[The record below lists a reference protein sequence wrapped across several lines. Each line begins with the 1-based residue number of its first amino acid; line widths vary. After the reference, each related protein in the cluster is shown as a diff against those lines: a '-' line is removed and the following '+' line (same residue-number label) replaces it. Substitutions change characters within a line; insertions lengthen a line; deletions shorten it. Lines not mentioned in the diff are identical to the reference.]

1 MALTFRWLFMRVAP
15 LMFLP
20 GMVLAQQPAVITGQ
34 VTDESARPIPSA
46 TVAIPSLGLG
56 AETRANGEY
65 TIIVPGARVQ
75 GQTVPLTV
83 RVIGY
88 KPQSVQVTLREGAVD
103 QDFTLAAN
111 PLQLGELVVTG
122 AGTVSQTEKLGAV
135 RNNVSGA
142 EIQSS
147 NESNVVEALAAKA
160 PNVNVTQSSGEPGA
174 SSYITIR
181 GQRTIG
187 LPGTGQAQPLFV
199 VDGVPID
206 NSSFST
212 TNFNL
217 VEGLTSG
224 EIEGTTQ
231 TNRASDINPN
241 DIESVEILKGPAAA
255 AIYGSRAG
263 QGVVLITTKKGKPG
277 VTRYSL
283 RSSVGI
289 DNITRDY
296 PLQTRYGQGLG
307 GVAPSLG
314 CAQNDSPG
322 GQCLRSWGPD
332 LSGTGTP
339 VFDHSSEAYRT
350 GFNTDNNLTVSGGTD
365 RTLFY
370 LSGEYTRNNGI
381 FVGPS
386 NSYTR
391 VAIRLNG
398 SHRMT
403 DNLKMGANIAY
414 ADSRGD
420 FVQRGNNT
428 NGLQLGLLR
437 TPPNFDNRVFLD
449 PVSGL
454 HRSYIYQSPPP
465 GDLFGDRTFANP
477 FFVLLRNFN
486 QAQTGRVFGNVTAD
500 WTATSWLNF
509 AYNLGADYSND
520 ERLEGLPI
528 SSTGS
533 GTRGRVTEGKLVNYQ
548 INHNLTGT
556 ANYRVNE
563 NFAGTITLGQ
573 SLNARNFRQLGTVGR
588 VLVGPEPFKLQNT
601 VQRDPPLDA
610 EQNVHTSSFFGQAT
624 LDLFDQLYLTAAL
637 RNDGSSAYSEENRRS
652 WFPKASLA
660 WEFTKVIGQR
670 PALTYGKLRV
680 AYGEA
685 GQEPSPYLT
694 SSTFQSNVPLSGIT
708 QGTGNLPVQNGLP
721 GLATSI
727 TQGAEDLRPER
738 SKEFE
743 AGVDLGLI
751 RDKADLSFTY
761 YHTITNDVI
770 LLQPVAPSTGFFRKA
785 NNAAKFRNAG
795 AEVSLNLRPITT
807 PDFSWDVGIQWGK
820 NQSRVLDLGGSEF
833 VVFDPNS
840 ITPQAVAQVG
850 QEVGVL
856 RDFGF
861 VRCGLSPN
869 GLGAAIVGVDLATV
883 CAGAPT
889 GAFYLGAD
897 GLPVGDDNPRIIAN
911 PNPRWTG
918 SVRTGLKFR
927 RLSVSGLLDIRHGG
941 QIYNGTRGA
950 LWSYGTHKDT
960 EVRAN
965 CTGATLA
972 SCTGNEKVLGTDDVP
987 GFAPAP
993 VVGPGAGI
1001 PVSIGQFYYRNVATC
1016 PFTGISEPCIED
1028 AGFVK
1033 LREISVGYTLDYP
1046 WVQRALGFT
1055 SIDLRVSGRNLK
1067 TWTDYTGYDPETNLG
1082 GAIQATRGID
1092 YFLMPQTRSFLF
1104 SVTLNR

>member
-1 MALTFRWLFMRVAP
+1 MRLTFRWLGTRVAP
-15 LMFLP
+15 LALLP
-20 GMVLAQQPAVITGQ
+20 GMVLAQEPAVVTGR
-34 VTDESARPIPSA
+34 VTDESARPIASA
-46 TVAIPSLGLG
+46 TVAIPSLGVG
-56 AETRANGEY
+56 ATTSAKGEY
-65 TIIVPGARVQ
+65 TILVPGARVQ
-75 GQTVPLTV
+75 GQTVPLTA

-88 KPQSVQVTLREGAVD
+88 KPQTVRLTLREGAIT

-122 AGTVSQTEKLGAV
+122 AGTISQTEKLGAV
-135 RNNVSGA
+135 RNNVSGEEVQRA
-142 EIQSS
+142 
-147 NESNVVEALAAKA
+147 NEPNLVQALAAKA
-160 PNVNVTQSSGEPGA
+160 PNVNVTQSGGEPGA
-174 SSYITIR
+174 SSYVTIR

-217 VEGLTSG
+217 VEGLTAG

-263 QGVVLITTKKGKPG
+263 QGVVLITTKKGQPG
-277 VTRYSL
+277 ATRYSF
-283 RSSVGI
+283 RTSVGV
-289 DNITRDY
+289 DNITRRY
-296 PLQTRYGQGLG
+296 PLQTRFGQGLG
-307 GVAPSLG
+307 GVAPPLG
-314 CAQNDSPG
+314 CDQFNSG
-322 GQCLRSWGPD
+322 GACLRSWGPD

-339 VFDHSSEAYRT
+339 VFDHSDEAYRT
-350 GFNTDNNLTVSGGTD
+350 GFTTDNNLTVSGGTD
-365 RTLFY
+365 RTLIY
-370 LSGEYTRNNGI
+370 LSAEYFRNNGI
-381 FVGPS
+381 FVGP
-386 NSYTR
+386 NNDYTR
-391 VAIRLNG
+391 VAVRLNG
-398 SHRMT
+398 SHRIT
-403 DNLKMGANIAY
+403 ENLKLGANIAY

-437 TPPNFDNRVFLD
+437 TPPNFDNRQYLD

-454 HRSYIYQSPPP
+454 HRSYIYQRPPP
-465 GDLFGDRTFANP
+465 GDLFGDRFFANP
-477 FFVLLRNFN
+477 FFVLLENVN
-486 QAQTGRVFGNVTAD
+486 QARTGRVFGNLAAD
-500 WTATSWLNF
+500 WAATSWLSF
-509 AYNLGADYSND
+509 AYTLGADYSND

-533 GTRGRVTEGKLVNYQ
+533 GTAGRVTEGKLVNHQ

-556 ANYRVNE
+556 ANYRINP
-563 NFAGTITLGQ
+563 NFAGTVTLGQ
-573 SLNARNFRQLGTVGR
+573 SLNSRKFRQLGTVGR
-588 VLVGPEPFKLQNT
+588 VLIGPEPFKLQNT

-610 EQNVHTSSFFGQAT
+610 EQNVNTESYFGQAT
-624 LDLFDQLYLTAAL
+624 LDIYDQLYLTAAL
-637 RNDGSSAYSEENRRS
+637 RNDGSSAYSADNRRS
-652 WFPKASLA
+652 WFPKASVA
-660 WEFTKVIGQR
+660 WEFTKAVG
-670 PALTYGKLRV
+670 AGSGLTYGKLRV

-727 TQGAEDLRPER
+727 TQGADQLRPER

-761 YHTITNDVI
+761 YHTITDDVI

-795 AEVSLNLRPITT
+795 AEVSLNIRPITT
-807 PDFSWDVGIQWGK
+807 PNFSWDVGFQWGK
-820 NQSRVLDLGGSEF
+820 NQSRVLELGGSEF

-869 GLGAAIVGVDLATV
+869 GLGAAIQGVDLATV
-883 CAGAPT
+883 CAGQPT
-889 GAFYLGAD
+889 GALYLDAS

-918 SVRTGLKFR
+918 SVRTGLRFQR
-927 RLSVSGLLDIRHGG
+927 FSVSGLLDVRHGG
-941 QIYNGTRGA
+941 QVYNGTRGA

-960 EVRAN
+960 EIRGTQV
-965 CTGATLA
+965 
-972 SCTGNEKVLGTDDVP
+972 VLGRD
-987 GFAPAP
+987 PAP
-993 VVGPGAGI
+993 GVPAGPTVGPGAGVPI
-1001 PVSIGQFYYRNVATC
+1001 TLDQSYFRNVVAC
-1016 PFTGISEPCIED
+1016 PFTGLSENCIED
-1028 AGFVK
+1028 GGFVK

-1046 WVQRALGFT
+1046 WVQRLMGFS
-1055 SIDLRVSGRNLK
+1055 SIDLRVAGRNLK
-1067 TWTDYTGYDPETNLG
+1067 TWTDYTGYDPEINLG

-1092 YFLMPQTRSFLF
+1092 YFVMPQTRSFLF

>member
-1 MALTFRWLFMRVAP
+1 MINTAYGRLWRAITAVAL
-15 LMFLP
+15 LP
-20 GMVLAQQPAVITGQ
+20 AAVWAQEPSTIRGR
-34 VTDESARPIPSA
+34 VTDQTGAPIAAA
-46 TVAIPSLGLG
+46 TVSIPDLGVG
-56 AETRANGEY
+56 ATSGQNGEY
-65 TIIVPGARVQ
+65 TILLPGARVM
-75 GQTVPLTV
+75 GQSVSLTA
-83 RVIGY
+83 RAIGY
-88 KPQSVQVTLREGAVD
+88 KPQTVLVTLREGAVA
-103 QDFTLAAN
+103 QNFNLPSN

-135 RNNVSGA
+135 RNNVSGE
-142 EIQSS
+142 EIERA
-147 NESNVVEALAAKA
+147 NEPNVVQALAAKA
-160 PNVNVTQSSGEPGA
+160 PNVNVTQSGGEPGS

-187 LPGTGQAQPLFV
+187 LPGSGQAQPLFV

-217 VEGLTSG
+217 VEGLTAG
-224 EIEGTTQ
+224 ENEGTTQ
-231 TNRASDINPN
+231 PNRASDINPN

-263 QGVVLITTKKGKPG
+263 QGVVLITTKKGRPG
-277 VTRYSL
+277 VTRYSF
-283 RSSVGI
+283 RSSVAA
-289 DNITRDY
+289 DDITRDY
-296 PLQTRYGQGLG
+296 PLQTRFGQGLG
-307 GVAPSLG
+307 GVAP
-314 CAQNDSPG
+314 APG
-322 GQCLRSWGPD
+322 DCDQFGSAACLRSWGPD

-339 VFDHSSEAYRT
+339 VFDHANEAYRT
-350 GFNTDNNLTVSGGTD
+350 GFTTDNNLTVSGGTD

-370 LSGEYTRNNGI
+370 LSGEYFRNNGV
-381 FVGPS
+381 FTGP
-386 NSYTR
+386 NNDYQR
-391 VAIRLNG
+391 IGIRMNG

-403 DNLKMGANIAY
+403 DNLKLGANIAY
-414 ADSRGD
+414 ADTRGD

-437 TPPNFDNRVFLD
+437 SPPNFDNRQYLD

-454 HRSYIYQSPPP
+454 HRSYIYQRPPI
-465 GDLFGDRTFANP
+465 GDLYGDRTFANP
-477 FFVLLRNFN
+477 FFVLMENVS
-486 QAQTGRVFGNVTAD
+486 QAQTARVFGNVSAD
-500 WTATSWLNF
+500 WAATSWLNF

-533 GTRGRVTEGKLVNYQ
+533 GTAGRVTEGKLINYQ

-556 ANYRVNE
+556 ANYRLNQ
-563 NFAGTITLGQ
+563 NLAGTVTLGQ
-573 SLNARNFRQLGTVGR
+573 SLNARKFRQLGTVGR

-610 EQNVHTSSFFGQAT
+610 EQNVNTESYFGQAT
-624 LDLFDQLYLTAAL
+624 LDIYDQLFLTAAL
-637 RNDGSSAYSEENRRS
+637 RNDGSSSYSADNRRS
-652 WFPKASLA
+652 WFPKASVA
-660 WEFTKVIGQR
+660 WEFTKAVGASD
-670 PALTYGKLRV
+670 ALTYGKLRL

-694 SSTFQSNVPLSGIT
+694 SSIFQSNVPLSGIT

-721 GLATSI
+721 GLATGI
-727 TQGAEDLRPER
+727 VRGADQLRPER

-743 AGVDLGLI
+743 TGVDLGLI

-761 YHTITNDVI
+761 YHTITDDVI
-770 LLQPVAPSTGFFRKA
+770 LLQPVAPSTGFFRRA

-795 AEVSLNLRPITT
+795 AEVSLNIRPITT
-807 PDFSWDVGIQWGK
+807 PNFSWDVGLQWGK

-840 ITPQAVAQVG
+840 ITPQGVAQLG

-861 VRCGLSPN
+861 VRCGLSAT
-869 GLGAAIVGVDLATV
+869 GMDAVIQGVDLGGV
-883 CAGAPT
+883 CAGQPT
-889 GAFYLGAD
+889 GALYLDED
-897 GLPVGDDNPRIIAN
+897 GLPVGDDSPRIIAN
-911 PNPRWTG
+911 PNPKWTG
-918 SVRTGLKFR
+918 SVRTGFR
-927 RLSVSGLLDIRHGG
+927 FNRLSISGLLDIRHGG

-960 EVRAN
+960 EIRGTQV
-965 CTGATLA
+965 
-972 SCTGNEKVLGTDDVP
+972 VLGRDAAP
-987 GFAPAP
+987 GIPAGP
-993 VVGPGAGI
+993 TVGPGAG
-1001 PVSIGQFYYRNVATC
+1001 VATTLDENYFRNVVAC
-1016 PFTGISEPCIED
+1016 PFTGISESCIED

-1046 WVQRALGFT
+1046 WVQRLMGFS
-1055 SIDLRVSGRNLK
+1055 SIDLRVAGRNLK
-1067 TWTDYTGYDPETNLG
+1067 TWTDYTGYDPEVNLG
-1082 GAIQATRGID
+1082 GAIQATRGMD
-1092 YFLMPQTRSFLF
+1092 YFVMPQTRSFLF

>member
-1 MALTFRWLFMRVAP
+1 MASTLRWLITRVAP
-15 LMFLP
+15 LALLP
-20 GMVLAQQPAVITGQ
+20 AMVWAQQPAVITGR
-34 VTDESARPIPSA
+34 VADNAGKPIPSA

-56 AETRANGEY
+56 GTTRANGEY
-65 TIIVPGARVQ
+65 TIIVPGGRVQ
-75 GQTVPLTV
+75 GQEVELTA
-83 RVIGY
+83 RAIGS
-88 KPQSVQVTLREGAVD
+88 KPQTARVTLREGAID

-111 PLQLGELVVTG
+111 PLQLGEIVVTG

-135 RNNVSGA
+135 RNNVSGQ
-142 EIQSS
+142 EIENSH
-147 NESNVVEALAAKA
+147 EANVVQALAAKA
-160 PNVNVTQSSGEPGA
+160 PNVNVTQSSGEPGT
-174 SSYITIR
+174 SSYVTIR

-187 LPGTGQAQPLFV
+187 LPGSGQAQPLFV

-217 VEGLTSG
+217 VEGLTAG

-231 TNRASDINPN
+231 TNRAVDINPN

-277 VTRYSL
+277 ITRYSL
-283 RSSVGI
+283 RTSTGI
-289 DNITRDY
+289 DNITRKY
-296 PLQTRYGQGLG
+296 PLQTRFGQGLL
-307 GVAPSLG
+307 GVAPP
-314 CAQNDSPG
+314 PG
-322 GQCLRSWGPD
+322 ACDQFGAASCLRSWGPD
-332 LSGTGTP
+332 LTGTGTP
-339 VFDHSSEAYRT
+339 VFDHSNEAYRT
-350 GFNTDNNLTVSGGTD
+350 GFTTDNNLTVSGGTD

-370 LSGEYTRNNGI
+370 LSGEYFRNNGI
-381 FVGPS
+381 FTGPS
-386 NSYTR
+386 NSFTR
-391 VAIRLNG
+391 ISVRMNG
-398 SHRMT
+398 SHRLT
-403 DNLKMGANIAY
+403 DNLKLGANIAY

-420 FVQRGNNT
+420 YVQRGNNT

-437 TPPNFDNRVFLD
+437 TPPNFDNKVYLD

-454 HRSYIYQSPPP
+454 HRSYIYQRPPP
-465 GDLFGDRTFANP
+465 GDLYGDRTFANP
-477 FFVLLRNFN
+477 FWVLFQNVN
-486 QAQTGRVFGNVTAD
+486 KAQTGRMFGNVNAD
-500 WTATSWLNF
+500 WAATSWLSF
-509 AYNLGADYSND
+509 AYVLGADYSND

-528 SSTGS
+528 SSTAS

-556 ANYRVNE
+556 ANYRLNQ

-610 EQNVHTSSFFGQAT
+610 EQNVHTESYFGQAT
-624 LDLFDQLYLTAAL
+624 LDLVDQLYLTVAL
-637 RNDGSSAYSEENRRS
+637 RNDGSSAYSAANRRS
-652 WFPKASLA
+652 WFPKASAA
-660 WEFTKVIGQR
+660 WEFTKATGEGS
-670 PALTYGKLRV
+670 ALTYGKLRV

-694 SSTFQSNVPLSGIT
+694 SNTFQSNTPLSGIT

-727 TQGAEDLRPER
+727 TKGADDLRPER

-751 RDKADLSFTY
+751 KDKADLSFTY
-761 YHTITNDVI
+761 YHTITKDVI
-770 LLQPVAPSTGFFRKA
+770 LLQPVAPSTGFFRRA

-795 AEVSLNLRPITT
+795 AEVSLNIRPITT
-807 PDFSWDVGIQWGK
+807 PNFAWDVGFQWGK
-820 NQSRVLDLGGSEF
+820 NQSRVLELGGSEF

-856 RDFGF
+856 RDFGWA
-861 VRCGLSPN
+861 RCGLSPN
-869 GLGAAIVGVDLATV
+869 GMDAVISGVDLGTV
-883 CAGAPT
+883 CAGQPT
-889 GAFYLGAD
+889 GALYLDASGR
-897 GLPVGDDNPRIIAN
+897 PVGDDNPRIIAN

-918 SVRTGLKFR
+918 SVRTGLKFLG
-927 RLSVSGLLDIRHGG
+927 LSVSGLLDIRHGG
-941 QIYNGTRGA
+941 QAYNGTRGA
-950 LWSYGTHKDT
+950 LWSYGTSKDT
-960 EVRAN
+960 EVRG
-965 CTGATLA
+965 TTV
-972 SCTGNEKVLGTDDVP
+972 VLGRD
-987 GFAPAP
+987 PAP
-993 VVGPGAGI
+993 GVAVGPTVGPGAG
-1001 PVSIGQFYYRNVATC
+1001 VSTTLDQGFFRGVVAC
-1016 PFTGISEPCIED
+1016 PFTGYSENCIED

-1033 LREISVGYTLDYP
+1033 LREISVGYTLDFP
-1046 WVQRALGFT
+1046 WIQRALGFS

-1092 YFLMPQTRSFLF
+1092 YFLMPQTRSFLL

>member
-1 MALTFRWLFMRVAP
+1 VAL
-15 LMFLP
+15 LP
-20 GMVLAQQPAVITGQ
+20 AAVWAQEPSTIRGR
-34 VTDESARPIPSA
+34 VTDQTGAPIAAA
-46 TVAIPSLGLG
+46 TVSLPDLG
-56 AETRANGEY
+56 VGATSGQNGEY
-65 TIIVPGARVQ
+65 TILLPGARVM
-75 GQTVPLTV
+75 GQSVSLTA
-83 RVIGY
+83 RAIGY
-88 KPQSVQVTLREGAVD
+88 KPQTVLVTLREGAVA
-103 QDFTLAAN
+103 QNFNLPSN

-135 RNNVSGA
+135 RNNVSGE
-142 EIQSS
+142 EIERA
-147 NESNVVEALAAKA
+147 NEPNVVQALAAKA
-160 PNVNVTQSSGEPGA
+160 PNVNVTQSGGEPGS

-187 LPGTGQAQPLFV
+187 LPGSGQAQPLFV

-217 VEGLTSG
+217 VEGLTAG
-224 EIEGTTQ
+224 ENEGTTQ
-231 TNRASDINPN
+231 PNRASDINPN

-263 QGVVLITTKKGKPG
+263 QGVVLITTKKGRPG
-277 VTRYSL
+277 VTRYSF
-283 RSSVGI
+283 RSSVAA
-289 DNITRDY
+289 DDITRDY
-296 PLQTRYGQGLG
+296 PLQTRFGQGLG
-307 GVAPSLG
+307 GVAP
-314 CAQNDSPG
+314 APG
-322 GQCLRSWGPD
+322 DCDQFGSAACLRSWGPD

-339 VFDHSSEAYRT
+339 VFDHANEAYRT
-350 GFNTDNNLTVSGGTD
+350 GFTTDNNLTVSGGTD

-370 LSGEYTRNNGI
+370 LSGEYFRNNGV
-381 FVGPS
+381 FTGP
-386 NSYTR
+386 NNDYQR
-391 VAIRLNG
+391 IGIRMNG

-403 DNLKMGANIAY
+403 DNLKLGANIAY
-414 ADSRGD
+414 ADTRGD

-437 TPPNFDNRVFLD
+437 SPPNFDNRQYLD

-454 HRSYIYQSPPP
+454 HRSYIYQRPPI
-465 GDLFGDRTFANP
+465 GDLYGDRTFANP
-477 FFVLLRNFN
+477 FFVLMENVS
-486 QAQTGRVFGNVTAD
+486 QAQTARVFGNVSAD
-500 WTATSWLNF
+500 WAATSWLNF

-533 GTRGRVTEGKLVNYQ
+533 GTAGRVTEGKLINYQ

-556 ANYRVNE
+556 ANYRLNQ
-563 NFAGTITLGQ
+563 NLAGTVTLGQ
-573 SLNARNFRQLGTVGR
+573 SLNARKFRQLGTVGR

-610 EQNVHTSSFFGQAT
+610 EQNVNTESYFGQAT
-624 LDLFDQLYLTAAL
+624 LDIYDQLFLTAAL
-637 RNDGSSAYSEENRRS
+637 RNDGSSSYSADNRRS
-652 WFPKASLA
+652 WFPKASVA
-660 WEFTKVIGQR
+660 WEFTKAVGASD
-670 PALTYGKLRV
+670 ALTYGKLRL

-694 SSTFQSNVPLSGIT
+694 SSIFQSNVPLSGIT

-721 GLATSI
+721 GLATGI
-727 TQGAEDLRPER
+727 VRGADQLRPER

-743 AGVDLGLI
+743 TGVDLGLI

-761 YHTITNDVI
+761 YHTITDDVI
-770 LLQPVAPSTGFFRKA
+770 LLQPVAPSTGFFRRA

-795 AEVSLNLRPITT
+795 AEVSLNIRPITT
-807 PDFSWDVGIQWGK
+807 PNFSWDVGLQWGK

-840 ITPQAVAQVG
+840 ITPQGVAQLG

-861 VRCGLSPN
+861 VRCGLSAT
-869 GLGAAIVGVDLATV
+869 GMDAVIQGVDLGDV
-883 CAGAPT
+883 CAGQPT
-889 GAFYLGAD
+889 GALYLDED
-897 GLPVGDDNPRIIAN
+897 GLPVGDDSPRIIAN
-911 PNPRWTG
+911 PNPKWTG
-918 SVRTGLKFR
+918 SVRTGFR
-927 RLSVSGLLDIRHGG
+927 FNRLSISGLLDIRHGG

-960 EVRAN
+960 EIRGTQV
-965 CTGATLA
+965 
-972 SCTGNEKVLGTDDVP
+972 VLGRDAAP
-987 GFAPAP
+987 GIPAGP
-993 VVGPGAGI
+993 TVGPGAG
-1001 PVSIGQFYYRNVATC
+1001 VATTLDENYFRNVVAC
-1016 PFTGISEPCIED
+1016 PFTGISESCIED

-1046 WVQRALGFT
+1046 WVQRLMGFS
-1055 SIDLRVSGRNLK
+1055 SIDLRVAGRNLK
-1067 TWTDYTGYDPETNLG
+1067 TWTDYTGYDPEVNLG
-1082 GAIQATRGID
+1082 GAIQATRGMD
-1092 YFLMPQTRSFLF
+1092 YFVMPQTRSFLF

>member
-1 MALTFRWLFMRVAP
+1 MTRMFRWLCIRVAP
-15 LMFLP
+15 LTVLP
-20 GMVLAQQPAVITGQ
+20 GMLLAQQPTVITGR
-34 VTDESARPIPSA
+34 VTDESARPIASA

-56 AETRANGEY
+56 ATTRANGEY

-75 GQTVPLTV
+75 DQAVPVTA

-88 KPQSVQVTLREGAVD
+88 KPQTVQLTLREGAIS
-103 QDFTLAAN
+103 QDFTLATN

-122 AGTVSQTEKLGAV
+122 AGTISQTEKLGAV
-135 RNNVSGA
+135 RNNVSGEEVQRA
-142 EIQSS
+142 
-147 NESNVVEALAAKA
+147 NEPNVVQALAAKA
-160 PNVNVTQSSGEPGA
+160 PNVNVTQSGGEPGA
-174 SSYITIR
+174 SSYVTIR

-217 VEGLTSG
+217 VEGLTAG

-263 QGVVLITTKKGKPG
+263 QGVVLITTKKGRPG
-277 VTRYSL
+277 ATRYSL
-283 RSSVGI
+283 RSSVGM
-289 DNITRDY
+289 DDITRDY
-296 PLQTRYGQGLG
+296 PLQTRFGQGLL
-307 GVAPSLG
+307 GVAPP
-314 CAQNDSPG
+314 PG
-322 GQCLRSWGPD
+322 ACDQFGAASCLRSWGPD
-332 LSGTGTP
+332 LSGAGTP
-339 VFDHSSEAYRT
+339 VFDHANEAYRT
-350 GFNTDNNLTVSGGTD
+350 GFTTDNNLTVSGGTD

-370 LSGEYTRNNGI
+370 LSGEYFRNNGI
-381 FVGPS
+381 FTGPS

-391 VAIRLNG
+391 VGIRLNG
-398 SHRMT
+398 SHRLT
-403 DNLKMGANIAY
+403 ENLKVGANIAY
-414 ADSRGD
+414 ADSRGN

-437 TPPNFDNRVFLD
+437 TPPNFDNREYLD

-454 HRSYIYQSPPP
+454 HRSYIYQRPPI
-465 GDLFGDRTFANP
+465 GDLFGDRVFANP
-477 FFVLLRNFN
+477 FFVLFRNVN
-486 QAQTGRVFGNVTAD
+486 QAQTGRVFGNIAAD
-500 WTATSWLNF
+500 WAAASWLSF
-509 AYNLGADYSND
+509 AYSLGADYSND

-533 GTRGRVTEGKLVNYQ
+533 GTAGRVTEGKLINYQ

-556 ANYRVNE
+556 ATYRVNQ
-563 NFAGTITLGQ
+563 NLAGTVTLGQ
-573 SLNARNFRQLGTVGR
+573 GLNSRKFRQLGTVGR

-610 EQNVHTSSFFGQAT
+610 EQNVNTESYFGQAT

-637 RNDGSSAYSEENRRS
+637 RNDGSSAYSADNRRS
-652 WFPKASLA
+652 WFPKASAA
-660 WEFTKVIGQR
+660 WEFTKVAGAGA
-670 PALTYGKLRV
+670 ALTYGKLRV

-694 SSTFQSNVPLSGIT
+694 SSFFQSNVPLSGIT

-721 GLATSI
+721 GLATGL
-727 TQGAEDLRPER
+727 TKGADQLRPER

-761 YHTITNDVI
+761 YHTITKDVI
-770 LLQPVAPSTGFFRKA
+770 LLQPVAPSTGFFRRA

-795 AEVSLNLRPITT
+795 AEVSLNIRPITT
-807 PDFSWDVGIQWGK
+807 PKFAWDIGLQWGK

-869 GLGAAIVGVDLATV
+869 GPDAAIQGVDLSTV
-883 CAGAPT
+883 CAGQPN
-889 GAFYLGAD
+889 GALYLGAD

-918 SVRTGLKFR
+918 SVRTGVRFLGF
-927 RLSVSGLLDIRHGG
+927 SVSGLLDIRHGG

-960 EVRAN
+960 EVRG
-965 CTGATLA
+965 TQV
-972 SCTGNEKVLGTDDVP
+972 VLGRD
-987 GFAPAP
+987 PAP
-993 VVGPGAGI
+993 GVAVGPTVGPGAGV
-1001 PVSIGQFYYRNVATC
+1001 PTTLDQNYFRNIVAC
-1016 PFTGISEPCIED
+1016 PFTGLSENCIED
-1028 AGFVK
+1028 GGFVK
-1033 LREISVGYTLDYP
+1033 LREISVGYTLDNP
-1046 WVQRALGFT
+1046 WIQRLFGFN
-1055 SIDLRVSGRNLK
+1055 SIDLRVAGRNLK

-1082 GAIQATRGID
+1082 GSIQATRGID